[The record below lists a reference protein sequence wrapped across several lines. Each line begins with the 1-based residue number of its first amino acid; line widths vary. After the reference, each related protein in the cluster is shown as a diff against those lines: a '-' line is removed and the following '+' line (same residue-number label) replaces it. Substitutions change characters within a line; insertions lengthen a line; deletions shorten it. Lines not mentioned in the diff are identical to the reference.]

1 MSENRAHAAIAEV
14 AKEKNITIERYVV
27 AHQSVDDAVV
37 ENGGGQIRP
46 TSFEEYPGQDRV
58 KENLRVYVA
67 ASSLRKQS
75 LDHVILHGPPGLGKT
90 TLARIIANELG
101 VPFYQTS
108 GPSIGKPGDL
118 AGILAGIEPRG
129 VLFIDEIHR
138 LSIEVEEVLYSAM
151 EDFFI
156 DILVG
161 QGQTARTMRMPINP
175 FTLIGATTRVA
186 SLSSPLLTR
195 FGIQERL
202 DFYDQE
208 SLATILRRSA
218 IIWSI
223 DLHAEGASE
232 LAKRSRG
239 TPRIANRLLRRA
251 RDFAEYHSIK
261 HIDRDVVSETLIRL
275 EIDNLGLDRMDRII
289 LKTIRD
295 QYQGGPVGLDTLAAT
310 IGEEKSTIEEVYE
323 PYLLHNGLLTRS
335 PRGRKISQRGE
346 DHIRELCP
354 VI

>member
-1 MSENRAHAAIAEV
+1 MSLDSDDGTTIDADQNE
-14 AKEKNITIERYVV
+14 NITIERYVV
-27 AHQSVDDAVV
+27 AQQAFDDNAI
-37 ENGGGQIRP
+37 EGNNNKIRP
-46 TSFEEYPGQDRV
+46 SSFDEYPGQMRV
-58 KENLRVYVA
+58 KENLRVYVKA
-67 ASSLRKQS
+67 CSQRQQA

-118 AGILAGIEPRG
+118 AGILTGIEPRG

-138 LSIEVEEVLYSAM
+138 LSIEEVLYSAM
-151 EDFFI
+151 EDFIF
-156 DILVG
+156 DFLVG
-161 QGQTARTMRMPINP
+161 QGQTARTMRMPINA

-218 IIWSI
+218 TIWSI
-223 DLHAEGASE
+223 DLHAQGAEE

-251 RDFAEYHSIK
+251 RDFAQFYG
-261 HIDRDVVSETLIRL
+261 IDQIHREVVSNTLARL
-275 EIDNLGLDRMDRII
+275 EIDELGLDRMDRLI
-289 LKTIRD
+289 LSTIRD

-310 IGEEKSTIEEVYE
+310 IGEEKSTIEDVYE
-323 PYLLHNGLLTRS
+323 PYLLYNGLLTRT
-335 PRGRKISQRGE
+335 PRGRKISPKGE
-346 DHIRELCP
+346 DHLRTYF
-354 VI
+354 